1 MVTPLEPDSQIASL
15 NFLPEMVSNRDR
27 VLPTDLML
35 LGLVVVMGI
44 GVRGIANHLSTRLH
58 KQPSATPMLR
68 NYLIIVS
75 ILFLM
80 RRGSRINRTGLHNLW
95 LSCRLLQRR
104 LRIWRS
110 RCRSGRRG
118 VVHFSRQAFLWEGIN
133 IYMTWLLQLFFSFSF
148 GKI

>member
-68 NYLIIVS
+68 NCLIIAS
-75 ILFLM
+75 ILFL
-80 RRGSRINRTGLHNLW
+80 I
-95 LSCRLLQRR
+95 
-104 LRIWRS
+104 
-110 RCRSGRRG
+110 
-118 VVHFSRQAFLWEGIN
+118 VHFSRQAFLWEGIN